1 MSRLRLDQAAIAL
14 SGLCM
19 IHCVASVA
27 GLFAIGL
34 LSLFGGMGELFH
46 QALLVIIVPVSVV
59 AMVVG
64 YRHHR
69 RRWVLLPGLMA
80 LIGLCLIAVFES
92 AFHGTL
98 WEPVLTT
105 LVGICLVTA
114 HIGNIRACKKC
125 DCEGHHEEIRTA

>member
-1 MSRLRLDQAAIAL
+1 MSRLRLDQTAIAL

-69 RRWVLLPGLMA
+69 RPAPAG
-80 LIGLCLIAVFES
+80 
-92 AFHGTL
+92 
-98 WEPVLTT
+98 
-105 LVGICLVTA
+105 
-114 HIGNIRACKKC
+114 
-125 DCEGHHEEIRTA
+125 